1 MEYGFLL
8 AESYLGSKVKVFP
21 QKLAK
26 VNASP
31 NFTSTVQASPSGSEI
46 LGRLQSVLLL
56 TGATIDANSAEKI
69 GGPEFSRK
77 LEMLQTKG
85 EGWAGEA
92 GVGVG
97 VGGGVGAVHVRVIE
111 YVSDWPLL

>member
-8 AESYLGSKVKVFP
+8 AESYLGSKVKVLP
-21 QKLAK
+21 LKLAK

-77 LEMLQTKG
+77 LEILQTKG
-85 EGWAGEA
+85 EDWAGETR
-92 GVGVG
+92 VG
-97 VGGGVGAVHVRVIE
+97 VHVRAII
-111 YVSDWPLL
+111 YVSDSPLL

>member
-8 AESYLGSKVKVFP
+8 AESYLGSKVKVLP

-56 TGATIDANSAEKI
+56 TGATIDANSAQKI
-69 GGPEFSRK
+69 GGPEFSRTV
-77 LEMLQTKG
+77 EMLQTKG

-92 GVGVG
+92 G
-97 VGGGVGAVHVRVIE
+97 GGVHVRGII

>member
-8 AESYLGSKVKVFP
+8 AESYLGSKVKVLP
-21 QKLAK
+21 LKLAK

-31 NFTSTVQASPSGSEI
+31 NFTSTVQVSPSGSEI

-77 LEMLQTKG
+77 LEML
-85 EGWAGEA
+85 
-92 GVGVG
+92 
-97 VGGGVGAVHVRVIE
+97 
-111 YVSDWPLL
+111 